1 MNDDN
6 QALIEELRNINNNLS
21 KIANSLDSIATG
33 IGNRELGKTMSL
45 TRSLSRIS
53 ESVYSS
59 SEPRLRD
66 LSRLLQTLIKTLQK
80 P

>member
-1 MNDDN
+1 MNDDS
-6 QALIEELRNINNNLS
+6 QALIEELKNINNNLS

-33 IGNRELGKTMSL
+33 IGSRELGKTMSV
-45 TRSLSRIS
+45 TKSLSRIAD
-53 ESVYSS
+53 SVHSS

-66 LSRLLQTLIKTLQK
+66 LSRILQTLTKTLQR